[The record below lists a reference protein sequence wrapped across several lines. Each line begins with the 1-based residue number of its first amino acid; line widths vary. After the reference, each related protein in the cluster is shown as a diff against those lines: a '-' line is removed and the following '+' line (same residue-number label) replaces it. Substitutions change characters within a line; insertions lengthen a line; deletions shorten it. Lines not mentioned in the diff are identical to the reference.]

1 MIGLGIV
8 KGLAVTARNFIGSYF
23 DPARLTA
30 RQGRQWTDFEHDRDL
45 PV

>member
-1 MIGLGIV
+1 VEDGDRRI
-8 KGLAVTARNFIGSYF
+8 RF

-45 PV
+45 PGVDAL